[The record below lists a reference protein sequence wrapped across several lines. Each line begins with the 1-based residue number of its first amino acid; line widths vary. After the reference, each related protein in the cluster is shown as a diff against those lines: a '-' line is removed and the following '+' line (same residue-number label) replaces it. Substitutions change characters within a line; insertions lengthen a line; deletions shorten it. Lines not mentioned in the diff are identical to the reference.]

1 MSFNSQITSTEIER
15 LLNYS
20 EYFQNVESQNN
31 NHNMNE
37 MISEFYNELSNTE
50 FLLVFDWIGWLKE
63 NEVFRNLDND
73 IEEFIKKADLE
84 TLRKLMTAYIRG
96 DRFNEGLFLKA
107 VSSGKVGII
116 LRRLKEINE

>member
-1 MSFNSQITSTEIER
+1 MSINSQITSTEIEK

-37 MISEFYNELSNTE
+37 MISELYNELSNTG

-73 IEEFIKKADLE
+73 IEELIKKADLE

-116 LRRLKEINE
+116 LRRLKEITE

>member
-1 MSFNSQITSTEIER
+1 MSFNSQITSIEIEK
-15 LLNYS
+15 LLQYS

-37 MISEFYNELSNTE
+37 MISELYNELSNTG

-73 IEEFIKKADLE
+73 IEELIKKADLE

-107 VSSGKVGII
+107 VLSGKVGII
-116 LRRLKEINE
+116 LRRLKEITE